1 MKKKKPVAGF
11 IYAVSPVLV
20 FLALFLLWEWAI
32 VFFNVPKYVLV
43 GPSAIIKAWIENAP
57 EILEACSVTIQEIL
71 YGYVIGVSIGII
83 VALIFTS
90 NAFLNRA
97 VSPYVVFLICTP
109 QMVLIPLL
117 MLKLGFGISL
127 KVAAVALSSF
137 PINMLSTQTGVRSV
151 SADRYELMQ
160 SLRATKLQTFFRVLI
175 PSALPN
181 VFTGMR
187 LATIF
192 ATTSAVGAEL
202 LCSTAGI
209 GKWVSYYSL
218 FLRIDICFAYVVT
231 MVVISVSFYL
241 IINGLE
247 HFVVKR
253 YK

>member
-1 MKKKKPVAGF
+1 MKQETAWKKVLYKL
-11 IYAVSPVLV
+11 SPLILFVIL
-20 FLALFLLWEWAI
+20 LALWQWAI
-32 VFFNVPKYVLV
+32 GFFHVPKYVLV
-43 GPSAIIKAWIENAP
+43 TPTAIVKAWIKNAP
-57 EILEACSVTIQEIL
+57 EILQASWITIREIL
-71 YGYVIGVSIGII
+71 LGYAIGVSIGII

-90 NAFLNRA
+90 NQFLNRA

-137 PINMLSTQTGVRSV
+137 PINMLSTQTGVKSV
-151 SADRYELMQ
+151 AIERYELMQ

-181 VFTGMR
+181 VFPGMR

-218 FLRIDICFAYVVT
+218 FLRTDICFAYVLT

-241 IINGLE
+241 IVSMFEQI
-247 HFVVKR
+247 VVKR
-253 YK
+253 SK